1 MENDS
6 ERGLKWLIIND
17 LKATQFFSPKTL
29 VYKAIQGTY
38 WRNNNTDMGVSKNRG
53 TRVPQNGWFIMENP
67 IEMDVLGVPLFLE
80 KPIWLV
86 NFSLHGCDFPW
97 AASVKKTIFNKILVS
112 SLRVV
117 PVIQFTI
124 NGIFRDPIVGPPYG
138 KLPIQFLYHSHK
150 NPWRYGNSMGRLP

>member
-1 MENDS
+1 MENDA
-6 ERGLKWLIIND
+6 ERGLKWIIIND

-67 IEMDVLGVPLFLE
+67 IEMDVLGVSLFLE

-86 NFSLHGCDFPW
+86 NFSLHGCDFLW
-97 AASVKKTIFNKILVS
+97 ALCQEDDLQQNIGCLILPIYLS

-138 KLPIQFLYHSHK
+138 KLPILFLSHSHK
-150 NPWRYGNSMGRLP
+150 NP